1 MKRAPTY
8 GEVMM
13 SSVPLIDLTAAGDLG
28 STARDHLVAA
38 VDTACRDVG
47 FFTITGHPVSHEL
60 QIGMLAAGREFF
72 DQSSAKKAEIAIEQ
86 SNHHRG
92 YAGIG
97 AEQLQPDLPG
107 DAKETLDFGIERALD
122 DPGCS
127 PLEGPNQW
135 PDLPGFRDTVER
147 YQTAARETAS
157 LLLGVIATAL
167 DLPIDFFEPGLVHP
181 LLGSR
186 MVHYPPMPNQQINQ
200 QLGCG
205 AHSDYGCLTL
215 LLTDVVPGLQLLRRD
230 DTWVD
235 VDASAGDLI
244 VNLGDLLG
252 RWTNDVY
259 RSTKHRVLSPADQ
272 HRYSVP
278 VFVDPGYDTY
288 VEVLGSCIDATR
300 PSRYEPVRAGDYLR
314 SRFDDTFAYR
324 QGD

>member
-1 MKRAPTY
+1 MT
-8 GEVMM
+8 

-28 STARDHLVAA
+28 SPAREYLVAA
-38 VDTACRDVG
+38 VDRACRDVG
-47 FFTITGHPVSHEL
+47 FFTITNHPISREL
-60 QIGMLAAGREFF
+60 QLEMLSAGREFF
-72 DQSSAKKAEIAIEQ
+72 DQPSAKKAEIAIEQ

-147 YQTAARETAS
+147 YQAAARETAS

-167 DLPIDFFEPGLVHP
+167 DLPLDFFEPGLAHP

-186 MVHYPPMPNQQINQ
+186 MVHYPPIPNQQIDK
-200 QLGCG
+200 QLGG

-215 LLTDVVPGLQLLRRD
+215 LLTDGVPGLQLLRRD

-235 VDASAGDLI
+235 VGASAGELI

-252 RWTNDVY
+252 RWTNDLY
-259 RSTKHRVLSPADQ
+259 RSTKHRVQSPTDR

-288 VEVLGSCIDATR
+288 VEVLDSCIDATR
-300 PSRYEPVRAGDYLR
+300 PARYEPVGAGDYLR

-324 QGD
+324 QDD